1 MIVKFLSNKGGGG
14 SGSIDY
20 ALSPDRVANGTARV
34 LKGDERMT
42 RELVATITKKQKTS
56 FAVMSFEEANIP
68 EEQKR
73 ELMAAFERTFFAGLR
88 PDQYNVLWVE
98 HTDKGRLE
106 LNAIIPKIELSTGKA
121 LNPYYHK
128 ADLHLKDLFTKS
140 MNLKYGFTDPRDPAK
155 TATVSG
161 SKKQIRLYQ
170 EYQQLDKQL
179 TQLVA
184 DGVIQDRTEL
194 IDLLQENG
202 IEVTRAGADYIS
214 VKLPESKKARRF
226 NGGIYNEQFTSVDEL
241 RDIREEQT
249 QRERVFAGRDR
260 QEEYRGVAQRL
271 SVALAKRAAY
281 NAELYREPA
290 KRKRATAE
298 RVAER
303 ARELKIVPQRDDR
316 SSQQRPREIEEAR
329 KPIPVGS
336 NQRDLELEHDRIRS
350 ATARYA
356 QSRARRER
364 EREARTSQGERITTV
379 CDQIISG
386 SDAIRV
392 TATTTDYRAIAEAH
406 RGRQL
411 RNDIAQ
417 GIKQLPRVLD
427 NIVRSI
433 GEQVDRIKELLK
445 PIDRELEQIRAMF
458 GKTETRGR
466 GLYDAVKELN
476 EREQP
481 TRSRG
486 LSL

>member
-34 LKGDERMT
+34 IKGDERMT

-121 LNPYYHK
+121 LNPYFHGS
-128 ADLHLKDLFTKS
+128 DLHLKDLFTKS
-140 MNLKYGFTDPRDPAK
+140 MNLKYGFTDPQDPAK
-155 TATVSG
+155 AAPVSG
-161 SKKQIRLYQ
+161 SKKQIRLFQ
-170 EYQQLDKQL
+170 EYNQLDKQL

-184 DGVIQDRTEL
+184 DGVIQDRAEL
-194 IDLLQENG
+194 IDLLKENG
-202 IEVTRAGADYIS
+202 IEVTRTGKDYIS
-214 VKLPESKKARRF
+214 VKIPESKKARRL
-226 NGGIYNEQFTSVDEL
+226 NGGIYTDQFTSIDEL
-241 RDIREEQT
+241 RDIRTEQT
-249 QRERVFAGRDR
+249 QRERAFTSRDR

-271 SVALAKRAAY
+271 SAALTKRAAY
-281 NAELYREPA
+281 NAELYREPP

-350 ATARYA
+350 AAAEYVRGREAR
-356 QSRARRER
+356 SRARADRSRER
-364 EREARTSQGERITTV
+364 TERVAEYAAINRT
-379 CDQIISG
+379 
-386 SDAIRV
+386 A
-392 TATTTDYRAIAEAH
+392 AATDYRAIEQTV

-411 RNDIAQ
+411 RNDLAE
-417 GIKQLPRVLD
+417 GIKRLPKLFDRV
-427 NIVRSI
+427 I
-433 GEQVDRIKELLK
+433 GQITERVKELVK

-458 GKTETRGR
+458 GKTDTQGK
-466 GLYDAVKELN
+466 GLKDAVQGLFDREKE
-476 EREQP
+476 QKP
-481 TRSRG
+481 TRSMG
-486 LSL
+486 LSR